1 MKVVYDKTVMQNPLA
16 VLRKAGYSPT
26 VDPVTKQESYMLR
39 TSGELYPR
47 FHLYVEDRGSEVTF
61 SLHFDQKKPSYGTD
75 HAHNGEY
82 EGPMITKEMR
92 RIDSW
97 VTNVRNE
104 GNGELGIGDSGGE
117 GTLSPKKPWWQ
128 VW

>member
-1 MKVVYDKTVMQNPLA
+1 MKVIYDKAVIQSPLA

-26 VDPVTKQESYMLR
+26 VDPVTHEESYMLR

-47 FHLYVEDRGSEVTF
+47 FHLYVHERGSEVTF
-61 SLHFDQKKPSYGTD
+61 SLHFDHKKASYGTD

-82 EGPMITKEMR
+82 EGPMIEKEMR
-92 RIDSW
+92 RIDGW
-97 VTNVRNE
+97 VSSVRT
-104 GNGELGIGDSGGE
+104 ELTQADEPTESE
-117 GTLSPKKPWWQ
+117 PSAKKPWWQ

>member
-1 MKVVYDKTVMQNPLA
+1 MKVVYDKSVIQSPLA

-26 VDPVTKQESYMLR
+26 VDPVTHEESFMLR

-47 FHLYVEDRGSEVTF
+47 FHLYVKERGSEVTF
-61 SLHFDQKKPSYGTD
+61 SLHFDQKKASYGTD

-92 RIDSW
+92 RIDGW
-97 VTNVRNE
+97 VGSVSSPLLSKE
-104 GNGELGIGDSGGE
+104 GSGVVGATE
-117 GTLSPKKPWWQ
+117 TPTKKPWWQ
-128 VW
+128 LW

>member
-1 MKVVYDKTVMQNPLA
+1 MKVVYDKAVIQSPLA
-16 VLRKAGYSPT
+16 VLRRAGYSPT
-26 VDPVTKQESYMLR
+26 VDPVTHEESYMLR

-47 FHLYVEDRGSEVTF
+47 FHLYVHERGSEVTF
-61 SLHFDQKKPSYGTD
+61 SLHFDQKKASYGTD

-82 EGPMITKEMR
+82 EGPMIAKEMR

-97 VTNVRNE
+97 VTAVRAE
-104 GNGELGIGDSGGE
+104 FAQADQPTAPEPSA
-117 GTLSPKKPWWQ
+117 KKPWWQ

>member
-1 MKVVYDKTVMQNPLA
+1 MKVVYDKAVIQSPLA

-26 VDPVTKQESYMLR
+26 VDPVTHEESFMLR

-47 FHLYVEDRGSEVTF
+47 FHLYVHERGSEVTF
-61 SLHFDQKKPSYGTD
+61 SLHFDQKKASYGTD

-97 VTNVRNE
+97 VGLMASPLLSEE
-104 GNGELGIGDSGGE
+104 GPGVVGTAETSG
-117 GTLSPKKPWWQ
+117 KKPWWQ